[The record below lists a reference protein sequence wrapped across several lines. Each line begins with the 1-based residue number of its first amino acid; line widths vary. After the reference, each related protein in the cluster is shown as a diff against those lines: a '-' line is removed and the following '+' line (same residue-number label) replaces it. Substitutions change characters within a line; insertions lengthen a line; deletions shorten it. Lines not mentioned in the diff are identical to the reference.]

1 MSSAGAL
8 PTGGP
13 RPPTAAG
20 SPLESL
26 FARIEAEAE
35 AHLTGGP
42 SAEEELRTLELT
54 LGRRLPSSF
63 RAFLARLG
71 GGLYFQ
77 KYEILGPHT
86 VLVHDIELVSDI
98 VSHRRELAAS
108 GSAIPVEDLI
118 PFFSAEGQKLYFHC
132 PAGSADEP
140 PVVDAAGRKFF
151 DGFPSFLAA
160 LLDKAGAK

>member
-1 MSSAGAL
+1 MSSAGAP

-13 RPPTAAG
+13 RPTTASG

-26 FARIEAEAE
+26 FARVEAEAE

-42 SAEEELRTLELT
+42 SAEDEIRTLELT
-54 LGRRLPSSF
+54 LGRRLPASF
-63 RAFLARLG
+63 RAFLTRLG

-77 KYEILGPHT
+77 KFEILGPHT

-98 VSHRRELAAS
+98 ASHRRDLA
-108 GSAIPVEDLI
+108 SAGPAVPVDDLI
-118 PFFSAEGQKLYFHC
+118 PFFCAEGQKLYFYC

-140 PVVDAAGRKFF
+140 PVVDAAGRKYF
-151 DGFPSFLAA
+151 DGFVPFLAA
-160 LLDKAGAK
+160 LLDKAAAK